1 MTSREVG
8 SRSTV
13 PSTRGGS
20 PTGSTRTPEMA
31 VRRATVDDAEAI
43 ERIRVETWRATYRG
57 LLPDGLIDQL
67 QPNVERRRERLR
79 VAAPS
84 ELNFVAEEGVQVV
97 GYAFAG
103 PERSGDREYPGEVY
117 AIYVLPNA
125 QGKGHG
131 RALIRDCARALADRG
146 MTAILIWVLRENAIG
161 RGFYERLGGT
171 AVREKQLEEF
181 PGAEEHVEIGYGWK
195 DTSSLR

>member
-1 MTSREVG
+1 MG
-8 SRSTV
+8 
-13 PSTRGGS
+13 
-20 PTGSTRTPEMA
+20 

-43 ERIRVETWRATYRG
+43 ERIRVETWRETYRG

-79 VAAPS
+79 SLAPS
-84 ELNFVAEEGVQVV
+84 ELNVVAEEGTRVV

-117 AIYVLPNA
+117 AIYVLPA
-125 QGKGHG
+125 FQGKGHG
-131 RALIRDCARALADRG
+131 RALIRECARELADRG
-146 MTAILIWVLRENAIG
+146 MTAILIWVLRENTIG

-171 AVREKQLEEF
+171 PVREKPLEEF

-195 DTSSLR
+195 DTRALLA

>member
-1 MTSREVG
+1 MG
-8 SRSTV
+8 
-13 PSTRGGS
+13 
-20 PTGSTRTPEMA
+20 
-31 VRRATVDDAEAI
+31 VRRATADDAAAI

-79 VAAPS
+79 MAGPS
-84 ELNFVAEEGVQVV
+84 ELVFVAQDGADVV

-103 PERSGDREYPGEVY
+103 PERARDPEYAGEVY
-117 AIYVLPNA
+117 AIYVLPAA

-131 RALIRDCARALADRG
+131 RALIRECARALASRG
-146 MTAILIWVLRENAIG
+146 LTSMLIWVLRENQIG

-181 PGAEEHVEIGYGWK
+181 PGAEEHVEVGYGWK
-195 DTSSLR
+195 DIRALVG

>member
-1 MTSREVG
+1 MG
-8 SRSTV
+8 
-13 PSTRGGS
+13 
-20 PTGSTRTPEMA
+20 

-79 VAAPS
+79 SLSGSEVNLVA
-84 ELNFVAEEGVQVV
+84 VEGSDVV

-103 PERSGDREYPGEVY
+103 PERSHDRDYPGEVY

-125 QGKGHG
+125 QGRGHG
-131 RALIRDCARALADRG
+131 RALIRECARELADRG
-146 MTAILIWVLRENAIG
+146 TTALLIWVLRENQIG
-161 RGFYERLGGT
+161 RGFYERMGGRP
-171 AVREKQLEEF
+171 VREKPLEEF
-181 PGAEEHVEIGYGWK
+181 PGAENHVEIAYCWD
-195 DTSSLR
+195 DTAALR